1 LTCTPVDGQLV
12 SDTKQVPVFELQ
24 ARRQQNPDEQSAGKF
39 SNPFEEP
46 DANEELAAVD
56 VVLSPANIMFLL
68 DMRACGTGVQ
78 DFTGRPGGELPAVP
92 QVSQKNS
99 VKVSPF
105 IDYSITKIHQT
116 SHHVMARIIP
126 HMVPETPTS
135 NMQAFLHDFPTTV

>member
-68 DMRACGTGVQ
+68 DMRACGLYGSAWRRTARSTAG
-78 DFTGRPGGELPAVP
+78 FTEKFSEGLAVHRLFNH
-92 QVSQKNS
+92 KNS
-99 VKVSPF
+99 SNKPPC
-105 IDYSITKIHQT
+105 HGANHT
-116 SHHVMARIIP
+116 SYGAGNTNFKYAGI
-126 HMVPETPTS
+126 S
-135 NMQAFLHDFPTTV
+135 S